1 MRIIRVISYMANVN
15 EYISYVP
22 MLDRSLGESGV
33 EVISRLGDIRKILYF
48 TRDFREVNVG
58 S

>member
-1 MRIIRVISYMANVN
+1 MANVI

-22 MLDRSLGESGV
+22 MLDRSMGESGV
-33 EVISRLGDIRKILYF
+33 EIIFRLGDIRKILYF